1 MITIEQTLTI
11 PDDRRL
17 YFDLPQTLRAGLA
30 EIKLTVKPK
39 TGQLEN
45 TFGIDDDTPPTP
57 NDIDEF
63 YGCFKGKGIWEGD
76 SVELIRKIRDE
87 W

>member
-11 PDDRRL
+11 P
-17 YFDLPQTLRAGLA
+17 
-30 EIKLTVKPK
+30 
-39 TGQLEN
+39 
-45 TFGIDDDTPPTP
+45 DDTPPTP

-87 W
+87 WTD